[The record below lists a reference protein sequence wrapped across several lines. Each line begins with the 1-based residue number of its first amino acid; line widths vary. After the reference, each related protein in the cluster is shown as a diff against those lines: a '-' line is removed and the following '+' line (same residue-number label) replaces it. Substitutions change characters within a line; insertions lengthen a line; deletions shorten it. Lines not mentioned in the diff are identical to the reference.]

1 VGVRRDPGFSPDRR
15 RYFFSGKPLQII
27 VGLGAGGGYDL
38 WARSLARHIADI
50 CPAGQPR
57 SCRTCRAPAPS
68 NAANHLYAVA
78 PKDGTVIGIVGRD
91 NGPLAPLRGEKATR
105 FDATKFSWI
114 GSPASETN
122 VCIAYHNRS
131 GEDVFRLAANT
142 RWWSARP
149 VLGPVRSLST
159 GA

>member
-1 VGVRRDPGFSPDRR
+1 MVRSCNGLATALLVLLATSPASGQTGSDI
-15 RYFFSGKPLQII
+15 FAGKPLQII

-38 WARSLARHIADI
+38 WARSLARHIGKHLPGK
-50 CPAGQPR
+50 PAVVVQNMPG
-57 SCRTCRAPAPS
+57 AGAI

-91 NGPLAPLRGEKATR
+91 TPLAPLRGEKAAR

-122 VCIAYHNRS
+122 VCIAYH
-131 GEDVFRLAANT
+131 
-142 RWWSARP
+142 
-149 VLGPVRSLST
+149 
-159 GA
+159 